1 MGLMLLC
8 VAFQQSR
15 NEQQERQ
22 PTGQRQGHIQ
32 MMMMNTGIMMVDAFV
47 IVHVRNQYQSR
58 FVSTTTKDIGRLS
71 LHQQQQRIT
80 TTVLSASSSPDQ
92 INDGGSDLDLDSDAY
107 QEKEMTGDT
116 REAKEIVSSSSSSGT
131 TNNFSQRVKEVARR
145 IVTKPYRL
153 ALANP
158 SAIGEVLIDASD
170 AAVEEVQKEAIT
182 LLQQNLRTKQKQN
195 QKNRETTTGT
205 ETNNN
210 NTNNKDIQFIV
221 DDAFAPMEEALREM
235 ETSLLTATQSL
246 ILAKQQ
252 SYKAFQEIQSAALEQ
267 QQQAENSVVVIEAER
282 EAVIEKIREQR
293 EERTAAAAA
302 AAAVEN
308 ATTTTDT
315 TTTTNSELEKLLNMD
330 DLSAL
335 TFADIDY
342 DSSEMAP
349 PFLDPQ
355 SCLVADAGPIVRV
368 EKAPDNSR
376 RIFAGIDILGA
387 SADDVWDVLTNYHNL
402 QNVIP
407 NLVVNEVLE
416 LYDSTTPT
424 SSTSST
430 DNNAA
435 DDNERDTDDPSLSED
450 VKCQRLSK
458 QMKGSLLRQ
467 VGGAKVAGIQF
478 SAKTTVEVREWPNGM
493 PDFAHFTEAVWE
505 GQTRDLTRL
514 QEQYGP
520 TRKCQRFV
528 FPRPFAVSNLPT
540 RDISMQSVVNDDGEF
555 RLYQGVWRMQPLV
568 GCCPP
573 DTQAMRLTYAVEIS
587 PRMYLPVRLVEGRIV
602 QDLCANL
609 EAIRTAVS
617 TTPSSSPSSS
627 VVE

>member
-1 MGLMLLC
+1 
-8 VAFQQSR
+8 
-15 NEQQERQ
+15 
-22 PTGQRQGHIQ
+22 

-293 EERTAAAAA
+293 E
-302 AAAVEN
+302 
-308 ATTTTDT
+308 AT
-315 TTTTNSELEKLLNMD
+315 
-330 DLSAL
+330 
-335 TFADIDY
+335 
-342 DSSEMAP
+342 
-349 PFLDPQ
+349 
-355 SCLVADAGPIVRV
+355 
-368 EKAPDNSR
+368 
-376 RIFAGIDILGA
+376 
-387 SADDVWDVLTNYHNL
+387 
-402 QNVIP
+402 
-407 NLVVNEVLE
+407 
-416 LYDSTTPT
+416 
-424 SSTSST
+424 
-430 DNNAA
+430 
-435 DDNERDTDDPSLSED
+435 
-450 VKCQRLSK
+450 
-458 QMKGSLLRQ
+458 
-467 VGGAKVAGIQF
+467 
-478 SAKTTVEVREWPNGM
+478 
-493 PDFAHFTEAVWE
+493 
-505 GQTRDLTRL
+505 
-514 QEQYGP
+514 
-520 TRKCQRFV
+520 
-528 FPRPFAVSNLPT
+528 
-540 RDISMQSVVNDDGEF
+540 
-555 RLYQGVWRMQPLV
+555 
-568 GCCPP
+568 
-573 DTQAMRLTYAVEIS
+573 
-587 PRMYLPVRLVEGRIV
+587 
-602 QDLCANL
+602 
-609 EAIRTAVS
+609 
-617 TTPSSSPSSS
+617 
-627 VVE
+627 